1 MSFYTGF
8 YKIFHR
14 PVEKAYRLTV
24 EGADN
29 IPEGGFIIA
38 CNHTAAF
45 DVLVLSAAL
54 KRQIRYMAKAELFRI
69 PVVRRLI
76 RALGAYPVNRAG
88 ADVASIKT
96 AISFAENGEVVGIF
110 PQGTRRPN
118 VDPRTT
124 EVKSGIG
131 MIAYRAGCSVLPAFI
146 DASAGKTKIFHKT
159 RVIFGEVITNGEL
172 GFDKGGK
179 EEYDRAAHL
188 IFGRI
193 CELKYGK
200 TE

>member
-14 PVEKAYRLTV
+14 PVEKGYRLTV
-24 EGADN
+24 EGSEN

-38 CNHTAAF
+38 CNHTANF
-45 DVLVLSAAL
+45 DVFVLSAAL
-54 KRQIRYMAKAELFRI
+54 KRQIRYMAKAELFRV
-69 PVVRRLI
+69 PVLRRI
-76 RALGAYPVNRAG
+76 VRALGAYPVNRAG

-96 AISFAENGEVVGIF
+96 AISFIENGEVVGIF
-110 PQGTRRPN
+110 PQGTRCPN

-124 EVKSGIG
+124 EIKSGIG
-131 MIAYRAGCSVLPAFI
+131 MIAYRAGCDVLPAFI
-146 DASAGKTKIFHKT
+146 DASAGKTKVFHKN
-159 RVIFGEVITNGEL
+159 RVIFGEVIKNVEL

-179 EEYDRAAHL
+179 EEYDRASHL
-188 IFGRI
+188 IFDRI

-200 TE
+200 SE